1 MGFFLNAPQ
10 CDAGMESVFYGMIK
24 LNTMTNEEIYE
35 NVMGHKPN
43 KEFGLKGSFSWDDI
57 DALMTAVKNCSI
69 PAVVGRSEQLNC
81 DHEWKV
87 EAFDC
92 YGMPYEQYCEHCGK
106 KEAI

>member
-1 MGFFLNAPQ
+1 
-10 CDAGMESVFYGMIK
+10 MEQLQSI
-24 LNTMTNEEIYE
+24 LTDLD
-35 NVMGHKPN
+35 N
-43 KEFGLKGSFSWDDI
+43 KAITKHQAYDLILVLFD
-57 DALMTAVKNCSI
+57 
-69 PAVVGRSEQLNC
+69 VVGRSEQLNC